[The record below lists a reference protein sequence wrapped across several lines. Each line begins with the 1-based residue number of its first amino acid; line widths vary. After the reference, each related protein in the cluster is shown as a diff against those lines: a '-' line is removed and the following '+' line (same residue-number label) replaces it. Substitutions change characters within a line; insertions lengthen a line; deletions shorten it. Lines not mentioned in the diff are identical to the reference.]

1 MFRFLK
7 ITFFQYVT
15 EMLLTLLPSDPLS
28 NIVKTQFMKWHGAVL
43 GKSIKFGRG
52 LWIDHFDKI
61 TIGNNV
67 FFNYGCQLNSAG
79 GIQIDDN
86 VLIGPGVTILS
97 ANHDIKRDQLMRF
110 GRAILKQVHVEKN
123 VWLGARCILTPG
135 VIIGE
140 GSVVAAGAV
149 VTKNVPAYKVVGG
162 VPAKII
168 KDRV

>member
-1 MFRFLK
+1 MFRFIK
-7 ITFFQYVT
+7 KTFFQYIIEIILAV
-15 EMLLTLLPSDPLS
+15 LPSDPLS
-28 NIVKTQFMKWHGAVL
+28 SLVKTRLMKWHGAVL

-61 TIGNNV
+61 EIGNNV

-97 ANHDIKRDQLMRF
+97 ASHDIRRDQIMRF
-110 GRAILKQVHVEKN
+110 GSAILKQVHVEKD
-123 VWLGARCILTPG
+123 VWLGARCVVTPG

-149 VTKNVPAYKVVGG
+149 VTKNVPPYKVVGG
-162 VPAKII
+162 VPAIII